1 MENIQ
6 EEYIHEGIG
15 TLNRK
20 GQKYLNKLY
29 VKNDEFREEEII
41 NFVRDK
47 KALDLEVIL
56 DRRSKT
62 ITLNLKLLHSIF
74 LIME

>member
-1 MENIQ
+1 M
-6 EEYIHEGIG
+6 G

-29 VKNDEFREEEII
+29 VKNEKFREEII

-47 KALDLEVIL
+47 K
-56 DRRSKT
+56 
-62 ITLNLKLLHSIF
+62 H
-74 LIME
+74 